1 MATIRANRESIND
14 RNSVLGFTVRAPLF
28 EIGLATDPEL
38 LKAEHRARR
47 TPQNFFTSRVLR
59 AAPSQRGEAVYLV
72 PPDVV
77 SRFVGQE
84 RLYFGLATYRE
95 QDPSRPEAV
104 QIPDRG
110 RMYVS
115 LSGLTERGFRRSLRG
130 RSGGTYGN
138 GGEMLGWGG
147 DLAGPLAGN
156 ASGNGAGNGAAT
168 HNGSASGNGGGSD
181 GGAATYSD
189 GYSDDLWRQP
199 EPAVAPA
206 PTPAAMP
213 APSAEAQSLR
223 PGTVRALSP
232 ISSDYHPGSL
242 VDALRAQAGFFL
254 DSARWFVGVSDT
266 RVMPHAAICQ
276 VRLNDDAETG
286 QGTAFYIA
294 PGLLL
299 TAAHVVAGQT
309 ELIVI
314 PGKNGAGSGSAREP
328 FGRFV
333 CTQFAT
339 YPGYSGSGDTNRDM
353 ALIRVPQGHA
363 APAGRYFDL
372 VEELLESRPEGVVVT
387 GYAMQSHGSGVVDRV
402 INATIDQDKQHM
414 MGGYIRTLPTDH
426 TFTYNIQTLGGTSG
440 SPVYWIEDTGGGAQA
455 HVVGVH
461 VSGFD
466 DHSNR
471 GCRINREKLE
481 WIRRTAAGWGQTL
494 SFAQRAHALG
504 LAVASEPARA
514 SARALEIITP
524 FYDPADPSSALTCQN
539 DAFSLAR
546 EEWFV
551 GVQNTRLFPHS
562 AICLLEMDDGGGAG
576 SGGFGTGFYIG
587 RNRILT
593 CAHNLH
599 GMRRV
604 TVIPGKNGEGAGSAQ
619 EPYGRFT
626 VAAASWRVAPR
637 YTGDGDWDNDLA
649 VIDNVPTAAPGGQWF
664 EFLNATP
671 SDRMPLVVCG
681 YSRKSRAVPQLS
693 ALMDGTKQHLHGGY
707 ARRQPTPETID
718 YPILTLARASGSPV
732 YTLEDDGDGLRAK
745 ICAVHVSGE
754 PAAEGL
760 NRGCFITPAK
770 IDWIEGRAT
779 SFALADASEAR
790 AERDARTLRRLRGAL
805 AGDAPVRGQSASS
818 QAQGLFDLLPVELKL
833 RVFIP
838 SPAILMSMPIL
849 SDRAFSGD
857 GRGFQRSGGTSR
869 AEIHTRLHFGS
880 GDTRARLETITP
892 PHWGESKEY
901 RVDDTSAVSG
911 RPGWYRNVNP
921 GAQPIDRA
929 TLARTEGNLSVS
941 LGGSSFNGIISVAEG
956 SVVVG
961 FHVAGNLPLV
971 TGSPDI
977 DANLYVHVRINGD
990 RVQAR
995 VVGGHD
1001 EFPAYELYANDQ
1013 RIYSYNP
1020 LDHGGTPF
1028 GLVGDGNWDVE
1039 VDTNYVDCGPA
1050 SEYRIIGP
1058 VRIGTAQ
1065 GLDFRGAVQPLSG
1078 AQSIPLDPGLGG
1090 QSIGESAL
1098 QPGDIIVSTAR
1109 HAVSYAIRAGTISA
1123 ISHAM
1128 LYVGDGNVIEA
1139 VGDGVREVALG
1150 TAIAGA
1156 ILAVAYR
1163 DARVDATKAAAIVGY
1178 ARAQVG
1184 RPYDYAGVARAGHRI
1199 LFPLAGR
1206 VLDAVAGLAGVGSD
1220 SARAFYCSELVFA
1233 AYREA
1238 GVPLTASA
1246 PDTSTPDD
1254 LVQLSRANL
1263 GYVGHLIAHESLFGV
1278 ALSLGAA
1285 SAGAATHGRAQA
1297 VALGGDGPSDFDVQ
1311 LIPQPDK
1318 NACWAAS
1325 MAMLIGYRGQ
1335 MSITPEAIVNAV
1347 GGSLN
1352 TSYGWDLLTRVRDLY
1367 GFRMIAQPSNASTYH
1382 SPRQW
1387 AQWLNT
1393 YGPLWVVIVGAPH
1406 AVVISGIRGDLDD
1419 PAQTEVHILNPWDT
1433 RVSFSNHPIDF
1444 VPANRGYADWL
1455 PFLEFAQDFG
1465 DMAQADYGNWRIL
1478 HLPANAAH
1486 AQSLGD
1492 DATTA
1497 VHQGPS
1503 VQGDEA
1509 AAAQNSRLHL
1519 PEDIEPGAPPSTAL
1533 AAAAVGV
1540 EIASAIAGAA
1550 MDRIANNS
1558 GDIGWELDQLRG
1570 FKHPNDTAPNPMPP
1584 AANGRRIVLRGP
1596 SVENGFGDEISATFE
1611 IDWQYNGR
1619 SVGNVLIGNA
1629 GTNDAIG
1636 WGLTVRARIMDDN
1649 IVYPPENPT
1658 YAALLIRVE
1667 HHFSRFIGSDKIAI
1681 TEIRLF
1687 GNGTYSR
1694 RTRVVQD

>member
-38 LKAEHRARR
+38 LKAEHRAKR

-130 RSGGTYGN
+130 RSSGTYGN

-168 HNGSASGNGGGSD
+168 RNGSASGNGSGSD

-199 EPAVAPA
+199 EPAAAPATAAPAVAPA
-206 PTPAAMP
+206 PAPIATP

-223 PGTVRALSP
+223 PGT
-232 ISSDYHPGSL
+232 
-242 VDALRAQAGFFL
+242 
-254 DSARWFVGVSDT
+254 T
-266 RVMPHAAICQ
+266 
-276 VRLNDDAETG
+276 
-286 QGTAFYIA
+286 
-294 PGLLL
+294 
-299 TAAHVVAGQT
+299 
-309 ELIVI
+309 
-314 PGKNGAGSGSAREP
+314 
-328 FGRFV
+328 
-333 CTQFAT
+333 
-339 YPGYSGSGDTNRDM
+339 
-353 ALIRVPQGHA
+353 
-363 APAGRYFDL
+363 
-372 VEELLESRPEGVVVT
+372 
-387 GYAMQSHGSGVVDRV
+387 
-402 INATIDQDKQHM
+402 
-414 MGGYIRTLPTDH
+414 
-426 TFTYNIQTLGGTSG
+426 
-440 SPVYWIEDTGGGAQA
+440 
-455 HVVGVH
+455 
-461 VSGFD
+461 
-466 DHSNR
+466 
-471 GCRINREKLE
+471 
-481 WIRRTAAGWGQTL
+481 
-494 SFAQRAHALG
+494 
-504 LAVASEPARA
+504 
-514 SARALEIITP
+514 RALEIITP

-539 DAFSLAR
+539 DAFSQAR

-551 GVQNTRLFPHS
+551 GVENTRLFPHS
-562 AICLLEMDDGGGAG
+562 AICLLEMDDGSGAG

-599 GMRRV
+599 GMSRV

-681 YSRKSRAVPQLS
+681 YSRKSRTVPQLS

-838 SPAILMSMPIL
+838 SPAILMSVPIL

-880 GDTRARLETITP
+880 GDTRARLETITA

-1078 AQSIPLDPGLGG
+1078 AQSIPLDPGLSG

-1128 LYVGDGNVIEA
+1128 LYVGDGNVVEA

-1150 TAIAGA
+1150 TAISGA

-1163 DARVDATKAAAIVGY
+1163 DARVDAAKAAAIVGY

-1285 SAGAATHGRAQA
+1285 SAGATPPQRAHAGAVTYERAQA

-1352 TSYGWDLLTRVRDLY
+1352 TSYSWDLLTRVRDLY
-1367 GFRMIAQPSNASTYH
+1367 GFRMIAQPSNASIYH

-1393 YGPLWVVIVGAPH
+1393 CGPLWVVIVGAPH

-1419 PAQTEVHILNPWDT
+1419 PARTEVHILNPWDT

-1444 VPANRGYADWL
+1444 VPANHGYADWL

-1465 DMAQADYGNWRIL
+1465 DMAQPDYGNWRIL

-1486 AQSLGD
+1486 AQSLSD

-1509 AAAQNSRLHL
+1509 AAAENSRLHL
-1519 PEDIEPGAPPSTAL
+1519 PEDIEPGAPPATAL
-1533 AAAAVGV
+1533 QAAAVGV

-1558 GDIGWELDQLRG
+1558 GDISWELDQLRG

-1596 SVENGFGDEISATFE
+1596 SVENGLGDEISATFE

-1649 IVYPPENPT
+1649 IVYPTENPT